1 MVGITARLTN
11 TADAATKLE
20 AQAYNAWMTG
30 CLYFEMKQWKMAL
43 DYLKTARCREI
54 QPQMRYCEFN
64 CGDDANTDAAMSE
77 MINMRL
83 KLGGDEGTLQ
93 DDFDKLIAE
102 MRTKASLDSECE
114 IHWANE
120 SIAVKNDSVKQL
132 MRAVEQFD
140 TQLQQ
145 TVSHDDKLALY
156 EQLLGSIRDTIQSW
170 NEEMKKTGG
179 AASGTRVDIM
189 PSSVHLIT
197 AYLDFI
203 RLTKTIERYLL
214 IVSHTRT
221 QAEKKA
227 KPQDLL
233 RLYDSVIEDCNEIQ
247 QLPGASANEQI
258 KSAFHAT
265 TEYCRAFRC
274 YYMAEAYANLSKWRD
289 AVALYDRA
297 MQRCS
302 SAISSVHSNKHSAY
316 LKESAEDELKELL
329 KQITSAKYTTQANR
343 LAEAAGETKEEGNGG
358 AADTR
363 PLIETLDEYRKIS
376 PEDLLKPEPNVCIVP
391 MPPQFIPMPNKPM
404 FFDLALNHIKMP
416 DLETKIA
423 SYVLNEK
430 KSPSK
435 QKADGGKKSKGA
447 QQVAPEQD
455 QGIGGMVKG
464 WFWGKK

>member
-1 MVGITARLTN
+1 
-11 TADAATKLE
+11 
-20 AQAYNAWMTG
+20 
-30 CLYFEMKQWKMAL
+30 
-43 DYLKTARCREI
+43 
-54 QPQMRYCEFN
+54 MRYCEFN

-145 TVSHDDKLALY
+145 TVSHDDKL
-156 EQLLGSIRDTIQSW
+156 DC
-170 NEEMKKTGG
+170 
-179 AASGTRVDIM
+179 
-189 PSSVHLIT
+189 
-197 AYLDFI
+197 
-203 RLTKTIERYLL
+203 
-214 IVSHTRT
+214 RT